1 MIMILVFSP
10 LYVENIHNKKEEGKE
25 KKNRSKQKELDVCRH
40 SPREREG
47 WGLFESKS
55 RRTGNIWIKIYA

>member
-10 LYVENIHNKKEEGKE
+10 LYVENIPNKKEEGK
-25 KKNRSKQKELDVCRH
+25 KKNRSKQKDLDVCRH

-47 WGLFESKS
+47 WGLF
-55 RRTGNIWIKIYA
+55 